1 MPRQPNYS
9 RRLTTPPTPEIVFL
23 LVAGLALLSGV
34 AGGKADTKSAVSTL
48 LEQPFGRGS
57 GSAS

>member
-1 MPRQPNYS
+1 MPRKRNFALLGRSGYAA
-9 RRLTTPPTPEIVFL
+9 RGIVFL

-48 LEQPFGRGS
+48 LEQPFGGKPS
-57 GSAS
+57 